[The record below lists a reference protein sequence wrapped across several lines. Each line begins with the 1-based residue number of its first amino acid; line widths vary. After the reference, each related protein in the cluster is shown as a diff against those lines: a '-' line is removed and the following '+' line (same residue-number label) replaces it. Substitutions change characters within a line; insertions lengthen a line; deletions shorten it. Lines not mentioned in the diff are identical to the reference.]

1 MCIGSGCLKDKVEN
15 AFEISETSIMKI
27 LGIFF
32 GRNKKECEVLNWN
45 DKVKKIKQILIL

>member
-27 LGIFF
+27 LGIYF

-45 DKVKKIKQILIL
+45 DKVKKI